1 MYQLISSAEA
11 QTMLASRRQ
20 ELRNQTKERRFTSH
34 QAADHGK
41 PVTFQEGL
49 AQRIGE

>member
-20 ELRNQTKERRFTSH
+20 ELRNQTKERSH
-34 QAADHGK
+34 PAVDHGK